1 MTEIDV
7 DLPGAEPEKRSLLKP
22 YLLVGLGLLIV
33 FGGVFGWKAFVAYK
47 TAEFMANMPAR
58 TVAVSSTV
66 VETEIWENRINA
78 VGGLSAFQ
86 GVEVT
91 SEVPGKITAINFES
105 GQPVNK
111 GDLMVQL
118 DDTTERAQ
126 LRALQAELEAARLDH
141 KRTKG
146 LVSRSAVSQAQLDR
160 ATATMDSLK
169 AQVDAQ
175 AELISKKAIRAPFN
189 GKLGIRQVNLGEFVS
204 PGTEIV
210 TLQNLDKIFADFS
223 VPERFLNDIQNGQ
236 TVHIEGVALEGEIY
250 NGVVTAVSPKVEKT
264 TRNVMVQATFDNPE
278 GTLRPGMFVQISIV
292 VGGAAEVMTL
302 PQTAVS
308 FLPYG
313 NSVWLIVEGNKDRS
327 GADVLTSE
335 SQLVQTGR
343 IREGRIEII
352 SGVEAG
358 TRVVNTGQMKLRN
371 GQFISINNSVELPR
385 NIVAP

>member
-66 VETEIWENRINA
+66 VETEMWENRINA

-91 SEVPGKITAINFES
+91 SEVPGKVTAINFES

-111 GDLMVQL
+111 GDLLVQL
-118 DDTTERAQ
+118 GDTTERAQ

-223 VPERFLNDIQNGQ
+223 VPERFLNDVQNGQ

>member
-33 FGGVFGWKAFVAYK
+33 FGGVFGWKVFVAYK

-66 VETEIWENRINA
+66 VETEMWENRINA

-111 GDLMVQL
+111 GDLLVHL